1 MNFQSSEL
9 HGTAGSEF
17 VNRARM
23 TETAEETAIR
33 HTIPVLDRT
42 MEVLG
47 QIERSG
53 DGLTIRELTEALGL
67 PRTTIYRIL
76 NTLQHHQVVR
86 RDERG
91 AYHLGRRLLSLAAHV
106 AARASDIDLAAI
118 GQPLLDRLAAELG
131 EGVKLSV
138 IDPEGILVLAAA
150 QGRREYALTV
160 APGQRMPVHAGAA
173 SKLLLAHL
181 PAQGARYWLASR
193 WPPTR
198 RRRSPSRDACAVSSP
213 GSGGRAGRR
222 TAARALPSIQA
233 FAAPVFTR
241 DGRMVAAISV
251 PFLAGTPP
259 ARDGGDPPRRHHH
272 RPGSHRRDA
281 GLTGCASPTSAARS
295 SSKSPIVR
303 IVTDEGL
310 SGYGQAETWKPLAEA
325 AHPGLPRGAG
335 RRGPAPGRA
344 RDAPHPPARRLQA
357 LGQRGQR
364 HRDGALGPRRQG
376 RRAAGPQAARRQGA
390 RPGSASTTARC
401 ASRCGPRAGGL
412 RRGRAADDGAA
423 RGLHHHQAAASAS
436 TGR

>member
-9 HGTAGSEF
+9 QGTAGSEF

-150 QGRREYALTV
+150 QGKREYALTV
-160 APGQRMPVHAGAA
+160 APGQRLPIHAGAA

-181 PAQGARYWLASR
+181 PPKELEYWMAKPLAAYTPKTITEPRRLRGELARIRRQGWAQDRGESA
-193 WPPTR
+193 
-198 RRRSPSRDACAVSSP
+198 
-213 GSGGRAGRR
+213 
-222 TAARALPSIQA
+222 PSIQA

-259 ARDGGDPPRRHHH
+259 ARVEEIR
-272 RPGSHRRDA
+272 
-281 GLTGCASPTSAARS
+281 LAA
-295 SSKSPIVR
+295 I
-303 IVTDEGL
+303 
-310 SGYGQAETWKPLAEA
+310 
-325 AHPGLPRGAG
+325 
-335 RRGPAPGRA
+335 
-344 RDAPHPPARRLQA
+344 
-357 LGQRGQR
+357 
-364 HRDGALGPRRQG
+364 
-376 RRAAGPQAARRQGA
+376 
-390 RPGSASTTARC
+390 TTAQ
-401 ASRCGPRAGGL
+401 AVT
-412 RRGRAADDGAA
+412 AAMPG
-423 RGLHHHQAAASAS
+423 
-436 TGR
+436 